1 MTMYQQ
7 HAPPSLYKSS
17 YASPEELRVLAL
29 EPNATKGLFVGDLS
43 SFCTEKDLYAMY
55 SPFGTILAIE
65 IKRGRHGDSLL
76 HGFVEYD
83 SIVASFRAMEA
94 FHGQKIMG
102 RRMRCV
108 PSLSLCLPPSV
119 SPFSCVYSVNWTNVK
134 VPPKPVETWT
144 MVQVHFLSKNVS
156 PAPPPRRARLPVADP
171 PLRWLLLL
179 VV

>member
-1 MTMYQQ
+1 MNMYQH
-7 HAPPSLYKSS
+7 HAAPSLYKSS

-83 SIVASFRAMEA
+83 SVVASFRAMEA
-94 FHGQKIMG
+94 FHGHKIMG
-102 RRMRCV
+102 RRMRYV
-108 PSLSLCLPPSV
+108 LRLSPSSLASPCLTRLPAQRQLDQREGAAEARRDLDHGAG
-119 SPFSCVYSVNWTNVK
+119 PFPLQKCNRHRRRCRLFT
-134 VPPKPVETWT
+134 
-144 MVQVHFLSKNVS
+144 
-156 PAPPPRRARLPVADP
+156 PPPL
-171 PLRWLLLL
+171 
-179 VV
+179 